1 MPYTVFD
8 DSDFVELNGTDWYP
22 NNDDGQ
28 NEGAVTLRY
37 ALQVSIN
44 TVAAQMIDM
53 LTPQVAYDQ
62 LVNKLG
68 FTHLV
73 ERTDDGNTD
82 ISYAGMALGQL
93 TNGEQNQSRKC
104 VRPTRAGAIRAY
116 IRREEHIPE

>member
-1 MPYTVFD
+1 MT
-8 DSDFVELNGTDWYP
+8 TAKR
-22 NNDDGQ
+22 
-28 NEGAVTLRY
+28 GAVTLRY

-62 LVNKLG
+62 LVISWASP
-68 FTHLV
+68 HLV

-93 TNGEQNQSRKC
+93 TNGVTVKEMCQ
-104 VRPTRAGAIRAY
+104 AY
-116 IRREEHIPE
+116 TMLCNKGIYTEEEHIQE